1 MEALGKI
8 SVIDISVIVLYVT
21 FFVAL
26 CVYSNKKMQAKDF
39 SNAGQSLSWFMVAGS
54 TIATTMGGNMVIGKY
69 DMILEAGVAGITSSL
84 FWWVGW
90 IFLLIM
96 AVPLRKSG
104 VNSLP
109 GFLEKRYNSTTKQF
123 SSYCVLISAIASCAA
138 TFLAIG
144 VMLEALGL
152 CDRKTGTFLGA
163 LVVVM
168 LTLPSGLYGV
178 ALTDTIQAVIIL
190 VTFGLVFPVMV
201 FRTAGGF
208 EAVLASQTPERLSLF
223 KGIAPITMIGWAISY
238 SLSTG
243 AEPNFAQR
251 IFAARSTKDALLGS
265 MAAWTVSLV
274 VAGIITALPAL
285 AMTNIFP
292 DITVGSTFT
301 VRFVSTYFPV
311 ALKGLIL
318 SVLLGLTLTSGDS
331 YLLLLGSTF
340 VNDIVRP
347 KLKKQGDK
355 KILMLTRLTCGSFAI
370 ILCLIALY
378 VDKIYVL
385 FKIGASAYGAGIFFP
400 LILGCFW
407 KKANAKAAGIAML
420 AGSLCSF
427 GFDMFIKVPLGLNV
441 DGVMIGAALNLII
454 MVGGSYILNQ
464 FPSKKMM
471 KA

>member
-1 MEALGKI
+1 MGKI
-8 SVIDISVIVLYVT
+8 SVIDIGVIILYIA
-21 FFVAL
+21 FFVGL
-26 CVYSNKKMQAKDF
+26 CVNSNKKMQAKNF
-39 SNAGQSLSWFMVAGS
+39 TNAGQSLSWFMVAGS

-90 IFLLIM
+90 VFLLIM

-104 VNSLP
+104 VSSLP
-109 GFLEKRYNSTTKQF
+109 MFLEKRYNTSTKKY

-152 CDRKTGTFLGA
+152 CDRKTGTLIGA
-163 LVVVM
+163 LVVVL

-178 ALTDTIQAVIIL
+178 ALTDTIQAIIIL
-190 VTFGLVFPVMV
+190 VTFGVVFPIMV
-201 FRTAGGF
+201 FRSAGGI
-208 EAVLASQTPERLSLF
+208 ETVLASQTPERLSLVI
-223 KGIAPITMIGWAISY
+223 GIAPITMVGWAISY

-251 IFAARSTKDALLGS
+251 IFAARSTKDALIGS
-265 MAAWTVSLV
+265 LTAWGVSLI

-285 AMTNIFP
+285 AMKNIFP
-292 DITVGSTFT
+292 DITIGSTFT
-301 VRFVSTYFPV
+301 VRYVSTYFPI

-340 VNDIVRP
+340 VDDIVRP
-347 KLKKQGDK
+347 KRKNLSDK
-355 KILMLTRLTCGSFAI
+355 KILMITRVSCVVFSI

-378 VDKIYVL
+378 VDKIYAL

-407 KKANAKAAGIAML
+407 KKANAKAAGIAMIV
-420 AGSLCSF
+420 GSICSF
-427 GFDMFIKVPLGLNV
+427 GFDMFVKVPLGLKV
-441 DGVMIGAALNLII
+441 DGVIIGAALNLVI
-454 MVGGSYILNQ
+454 MVGGSIGLYKQSIKN
-464 FPSKKMM
+464 KE
-471 KA
+471 ARY

>member
-1 MEALGKI
+1 MGKI
-8 SVIDISVIVLYVT
+8 SVIDIGVIILYIA
-21 FFVAL
+21 FFVGL
-26 CVYSNKKMQAKDF
+26 CVNSNKKMQAKNF
-39 SNAGQSLSWFMVAGS
+39 TNAGQSLSWFMVAGS

-90 IFLLIM
+90 VFLLIM

-104 VNSLP
+104 VSSLP
-109 GFLEKRYNSTTKQF
+109 MFLEKRYNTSTKKY

-152 CDRKTGTFLGA
+152 CDRKTGTLIGA
-163 LVVVM
+163 LVVVL

-178 ALTDTIQAVIIL
+178 ALTDTIQAIIIL
-190 VTFGLVFPVMV
+190 VTFGVVFPIMV
-201 FRTAGGF
+201 FRSAGGI
-208 EAVLASQTPERLSLF
+208 ETVLASQTPERLSLV
-223 KGIAPITMIGWAISY
+223 KGIAPITMVGWAISY

-251 IFAARSTKDALLGS
+251 IFAARSTKDALIGS
-265 MAAWTVSLV
+265 LTAWGVSLI

-285 AMTNIFP
+285 AMKNIFP
-292 DITVGSTFT
+292 DITIGSTFT
-301 VRFVSTYFPV
+301 VRYVSTYFPI

-340 VNDIVRP
+340 VDDIVRP
-347 KLKKQGDK
+347 KRKNLSDK
-355 KILMLTRLTCGSFAI
+355 KILMITRVSCVVFSI

-378 VDKIYVL
+378 VDKIYAL

-400 LILGCFW
+400 WILGCFW
-407 KKANAKAAGIAML
+407 KKANAKAAGIAMIV
-420 AGSLCSF
+420 GSICSF
-427 GFDMFIKVPLGLNV
+427 GFDMFVKVPLGLKV
-441 DGVMIGAALNLII
+441 DGVIIGAALNLVI
-454 MVGGSYILNQ
+454 MVGGSIGLYKQSIKN
-464 FPSKKMM
+464 KE
-471 KA
+471 ARY

>member
-1 MEALGKI
+1 MGKI
-8 SVIDISVIVLYVT
+8 SVIDIGVIILYIA
-21 FFVAL
+21 FFVGL
-26 CVYSNKKMQAKDF
+26 CVYSNKKMQAKNF
-39 SNAGQSLSWFMVAGS
+39 TNAGQSLSWFMVAGS

-90 IFLLIM
+90 VFLLIM

-104 VNSLP
+104 VSSLP
-109 GFLEKRYNSTTKQF
+109 MFLEKRYNTTTKKY

-152 CDRKTGTFLGA
+152 CDRKAGTLIGA
-163 LVVVM
+163 LVVVL

-178 ALTDTIQAVIIL
+178 ALTDTIQAIIIL
-190 VTFGLVFPVMV
+190 VTFGVIFPIMV
-201 FRTAGGF
+201 FRTAGGI
-208 EAVLASQTPERLSLF
+208 ETVLASQTPERLSLV
-223 KGIAPITMIGWAISY
+223 KGIAPITMVGWAISY

-251 IFAARSTKDALLGS
+251 IFAARSTRDALIGS
-265 MAAWTVSLV
+265 LTAWGVSLI

-285 AMTNIFP
+285 AMTNVFP
-292 DITVGSTFT
+292 DITIGSTFT
-301 VRFVSTYFPV
+301 VRYVSTYFPI

-340 VNDIVRP
+340 VDDIIRP
-347 KLKKQGDK
+347 KHKSLSDK
-355 KILMLTRLTCGSFAI
+355 KILMITRVSCVVFSI

-378 VDKIYVL
+378 VDKIYAL

-407 KKANAKAAGIAML
+407 KKANAKAAGIAMIV
-420 AGSLCSF
+420 GSICSF
-427 GFDMFIKVPLGLNV
+427 GFDMFVKVPLGLKV
-441 DGVMIGAALNLII
+441 DGVIIGAALNLVI
-454 MVGGSYILNQ
+454 MVGGSIGLYKQSIKN
-464 FPSKKMM
+464 KE
-471 KA
+471 ARY